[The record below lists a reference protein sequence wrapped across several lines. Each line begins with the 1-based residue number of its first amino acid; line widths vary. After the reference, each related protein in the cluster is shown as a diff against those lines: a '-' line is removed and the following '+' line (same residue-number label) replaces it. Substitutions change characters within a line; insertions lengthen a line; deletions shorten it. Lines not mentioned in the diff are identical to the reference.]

1 MIGGMVTA
9 AGVAWGVM
17 AVVMAGL
24 WAVQRRTR
32 DAGVVDVGWTYGV
45 GLSAVVL
52 AAAVDGLPA
61 RRVLVAA
68 RVVLWSLRLGTYILR
83 DRVLKGPE
91 DGRYQDLRK
100 RWRAGFESRI
110 LVFFQAQG
118 LLAVLFALP
127 AGAAMLSARPALGL
141 VDLAAV
147 ALWLVA
153 IGGETLADRQLAAHR
168 ADPAQAGRTCRRGL
182 WRFSRH
188 PNYFFEWL
196 HWWAYAL
203 IAIGSPLWYV
213 AFAGPLVM
221 LYFILFVTGIPPTEA
236 RALASRGDDYRRYQ
250 AETPPF
256 VPWFPRASGDV
267 ESAR

>member
-68 RVVLWSLRLGTYILR
+68 LVVLWSLRLGTYILR

-196 HWWAYAL
+196 HWVGYSVIAVGWAWWPATL
-203 IAIGSPLWYV
+203 VAPAIMYV
-213 AFAGPLVM
+213 LVR
-221 LYFILFVTGIPPTEA
+221 YVTGIPPTEA
-236 RALASRGDDYRRYQ
+236 QSVRSRGADYRKYQ
-250 AETPPF
+250 RTTNAFFPGPPR
-256 VPWFPRASGDV
+256 PDPREA
-267 ESAR
+267 A